1 MPMKQEVLKKTAISY
16 LWITI
21 ASILYAIGFDW
32 FYTPNL
38 IGFGGITGVG
48 QVVNAYLPII
58 PIGAFVFVLNIPLF
72 ILGWKY
78 IGGHLLV
85 SSLYSMVLS
94 SAAVDVLAL
103 LHYEPMDQMLAA
115 VCGGAMIGLA
125 LGIIFAQGA
134 TTGGT
139 DLIARLVKLK
149 LPWASM
155 GKLLLVVDMAV
166 ILLVAVAF
174 GNITTA
180 LYGIIAQ
187 VVSAYVTDAV
197 LYGLDT
203 KLLLVVDMA
212 VILLVAVA
220 FGNITTALYGII
232 AQVVSA
238 YVTDAVLYGLDT
250 AKVAYIISK
259 CDREISEAIVQRIDR
274 GVTILKGEGAYSG
287 DEKRVLMCAFKQKEI
302 VSLKELIFDVD
313 PDAFIIVCNAHEVT
327 GNGFKTYQKNE
338 I

>member
-1 MPMKQEVLKKTAISY
+1 MMPMKQAMLKKTAVSY
-16 LWITI
+16 FWITVG
-21 ASILYAIGFDW
+21 SILYAIGFDW

-38 IGFGGITGVG
+38 IGFGGIT
-48 QVVNAYLPII
+48 VNAYLPVI

-103 LHYEPMDQMLAA
+103 IHYEPMDQMLAA
-115 VCGGAMIGLA
+115 VCGAAMIG
-125 LGIIFAQGA
+125 FAQGA

-203 KLLLVVDMA
+203 
-212 VILLVAVA
+212 
-220 FGNITTALYGII
+220 
-232 AQVVSA
+232 
-238 YVTDAVLYGLDT
+238 
-250 AKVAYIISK
+250 AKVAYIISNF
-259 CDREISEAIVQRIDR
+259 DREISEAIVQRMDR

-287 DEKRVLMCAFKQKEI
+287 DKKRVLMCAFKQKEI

-313 PDAFIIVCNAHEVT
+313 PNAFIIVCNAHEVT